1 MQNATQRVG
10 TLFMLLAA
18 TGYSFFSV
26 WVKNIQATG
35 MTPVEIGTW
44 RFLIATAVI
53 WAVPLALRHPKPAK
67 PLPRLG
73 LLFMGFLMALAALT
87 GFRGLE
93 VMPAGAYVVL
103 FYSYPAMVALI
114 SFFLG
119 ERMSAQGWL
128 ALLLTSVGV
137 VLTVPDIQNG
147 LSGANLEGVIIALVN
162 ALIVSIYFLLSNRL
176 LKGHPTSI
184 WSSAWVMTG
193 ALAVF
198 LAFAPFRAP
207 RPPASTSTW
216 LLLLALA
223 IFSTAIP
230 IFSLNAGIPKV
241 GASRAAILGTIEPIL
256 TVIWATLLLGER
268 MQPLQLVGGAFII
281 ASIVLLQTPADML
294 RRWLRLTPA
303 LVEEAPH
310 AGG

>member
-1 MQNATQRVG
+1 MQNASLRVG
-10 TLFMLLAA
+10 TFFMLLAA

-44 RFLIATAVI
+44 RFLIATGII
-53 WAVPLALRHPKPAK
+53 WAVPLALRHPRPAK

-73 LLFMGFLMALAALT
+73 LLFMGFLMALAALA

-114 SFFLG
+114 SFLLG

-147 LSGANLEGVIIALVN
+147 LSGANLEGAMIALAN
-162 ALIVSIYFLLSNRL
+162 ALIVSIYFLLINRL

-198 LAFAPFRAP
+198 LAFAPFNAP
-207 RPPASTSTW
+207 RPPGSASTW

-223 IFSTAIP
+223 VFSTAIP

-294 RRWLRLTPA
+294 RRWLRLTPV
-303 LVEEAPH
+303 LVEDAP
-310 AGG
+310 GG